1 MALALLELGFEKN
14 DRLFVM
20 LPNCSQNA
28 ILIFVAAKLGLVK
41 VHGDPHS
48 MSFELPTVL
57 SKIDCKGI
65 VMMADETTLNQFQE
79 LSQNFPPVKHIILV
93 GSNKTIMPNAHA
105 YDELIQQGETQKI
118 EKQEMLAK
126 HQASVEPD
134 SPLAIILT
142 SGSTGVPERV
152 VLTNFSVF
160 NTLCTHQNYFG
171 SSFARI
177 CITQS
182 MSHILT
188 GIMITLAPAI
198 NTITIV
204 CPSFNFDVTAAM
216 RSIDQ
221 EKCTSLLG
229 SPIFFRRLLA
239 DPDRSKYDLASLK
252 HVILG
257 STLVQSKLM
266 QQIQAELP
274 NTLIGQT
281 FALTEGGCSLTNSMR
296 CRDER
301 RFTSIGQCLPH
312 LELKLVDENNQ
323 VVPIGCQGE
332 ICVRGYSLMCGYYDD
347 PEETAKTIT
356 ESGWLKTGDLATMDE
371 DGYLFYVERKKHLIF
386 KNDGTIVFP
395 NEVEQTIEEYD
406 CVERAHVFTIHDSR
420 VKGIV
425 CAFVKIKDGQTCEAD
440 ELKRFL
446 ATKLVDYKIP
456 EHIRFVDEFPRT
468 SIGKVPKH
476 QLAKDMMKILN
487 L

>member
-1 MALALLELGFEKN
+1 M
-14 DRLFVM
+14 
-20 LPNCSQNA
+20 
-28 ILIFVAAKLGLVK
+28 
-41 VHGDPHS
+41 
-48 MSFELPTVL
+48 
-57 SKIDCKGI
+57 
-65 VMMADETTLNQFQE
+65 
-79 LSQNFPPVKHIILV
+79 
-93 GSNKTIMPNAHA
+93 
-105 YDELIQQGETQKI
+105 IQQGETQKI

-204 CPSFNFDVTAAM
+204 CPSFNFDVTAIM

-221 EKCTSLLG
+221 EKCTSITG
-229 SPIFFRRLLA
+229 SPIVFRRLLA
-239 DPDRSKYDLASLK
+239 DPDRSKYDLTSLK
-252 HVILG
+252 HIVLG
-257 STLVQSKLM
+257 STLIQPKLM

-281 FALTEGGCSLTNSMR
+281 YALTEGGCSLTNSMR

-312 LELKLVDENNQ
+312 LD
-323 VVPIGCQGE
+323 
-332 ICVRGYSLMCGYYDD
+332 
-347 PEETAKTIT
+347 
-356 ESGWLKTGDLATMDE
+356 
-371 DGYLFYVERKKHLIF
+371 RKS
-386 KNDGTIVFP
+386 T
-395 NEVEQTIEEYD
+395 
-406 CVERAHVFTIHDSR
+406 R
-420 VKGIV
+420 
-425 CAFVKIKDGQTCEAD
+425 
-440 ELKRFL
+440 
-446 ATKLVDYKIP
+446 
-456 EHIRFVDEFPRT
+456 
-468 SIGKVPKH
+468 
-476 QLAKDMMKILN
+476 LN
-487 L
+487 SSH